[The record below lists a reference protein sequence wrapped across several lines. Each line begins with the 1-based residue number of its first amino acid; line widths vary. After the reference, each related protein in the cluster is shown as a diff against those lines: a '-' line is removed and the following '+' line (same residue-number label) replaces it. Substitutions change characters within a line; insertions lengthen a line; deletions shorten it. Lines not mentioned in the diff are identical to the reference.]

1 MYIVRRVCLKVMV
14 CSLLAA
20 LLPHDVWAQAGA
32 EDAPRDTLRLDMGN
46 GELPYVPSVNT
57 PKIVA
62 PDLMELVKAT
72 PDLPSQQRF
81 SVPEVPE
88 PTPRF
93 SLDAMPVIP
102 YYTHP
107 SPLYR
112 GDYST
117 GGVMTRLG
125 KGYLMGAGSQT
136 SLPGIGRLNEA
147 SIGYGRKLSDRLD
160 FQIQMNAMKMT
171 MSHLSRQMFNTSGML
186 KYQVSDR
193 LAFRAFGSYVMGNS
207 YGMGTNS
214 YGATMVIDM
223 TDRFGMEVGVQRYYD
238 SVIDMTDRFGMEV
251 GVQRYYD
258 SMRGGWQTVP
268 VAIPYYKF
276 DKFTLGLDVGGILYE
291 ILRTAVFD
299 SKSRSEGPTILP
311 PRPSLP
317 MR

>member
-46 GELPYVPSVNT
+46 GELPYVPPVNT

-62 PDLMELVKAT
+62 PDLMELVKAA

-81 SVPEVPE
+81 SVSEVPE

-147 SIGYGRKLSDRLD
+147 SIGYGHKLSDRLD

-238 SVIDMTDRFGMEV
+238 S
-251 GVQRYYD
+251 
-258 SMRGGWQTVP
+258 MRGGWQTVP

-299 SKSRSEGPTILP
+299 SKRRSDGPTILP